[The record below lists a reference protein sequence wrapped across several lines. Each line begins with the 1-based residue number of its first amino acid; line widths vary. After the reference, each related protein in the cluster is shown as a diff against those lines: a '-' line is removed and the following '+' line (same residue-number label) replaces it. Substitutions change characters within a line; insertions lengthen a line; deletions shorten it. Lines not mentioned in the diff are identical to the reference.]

1 LTGSIPSE
9 FGDSLKLQGLYLG
22 NNQLTGSIPR
32 SLGQLGGLVK
42 LNLTRNKFSGPVPTS
57 LGNLKGLSH
66 LDLSSNFFDGG
77 WPRSLGNLSYS
88 TYLDLHDNK
97 FTREIPQNLGNLAQL
112 EHLDVL
118 RNMLCGKIPEKICKS
133 RLEGLVSQSGICQ
146 NLSKISLA
154 GNKDYNLY
162 LSSSRSKGPLRINIS
177 MFQQPLL
184 KLTLVDILEDGG
196 FGTVYKATLPD
207 GKTVAV
213 KKFSQAKTQ
222 GHRQFTAEMETLGK
236 VKHQNLV
243 LLLGYCSF
251 DEEKLL
257 VYEYMVNGSLDLW
270 LRNATG
276 SHEVLD
282 RAKRYKIACS
292 SARGLAF
299 LHQDFGLARLIS
311 ACETHVSTDIAGTLG
326 YIPPEYGQSR
336 MSTTR
341 GDVYS
346 FGVILLELVTAKE
359 PTGPEFQEKEGA
371 NLVGWVFQKMK
382 KQQADDVLDP
392 TVLNAGSKPMMLK
405 MLRIAADCVADNPA
419 TRPTMLHVLKLLHE
433 IVD

>member
-1 LTGSIPSE
+1 M
-9 FGDSLKLQGLYLG
+9 K
-22 NNQLTGSIPR
+22 
-32 SLGQLGGLVK
+32 
-42 LNLTRNKFSGPVPTS
+42 
-57 LGNLKGLSH
+57 
-66 LDLSSNFFDGG
+66 LSSNFFDGDC
-77 WPRSLGNLSYS
+77 RDKTFDKVALRVF
-88 TYLDLHDNK
+88 K
-97 FTREIPQNLGNLAQL
+97 LAGIIAFVFL
-112 EHLDVL
+112 ILAIVFAWYH
-118 RNMLCGKIPEKICKS
+118 NFCKS
-133 RLEGLVSQSGICQ
+133 
-146 NLSKISLA
+146 
-154 GNKDYNLY
+154 
-162 LSSSRSKGPLRINIS
+162 NI
-177 MFQQPLL
+177 
-184 KLTLVDILEDGG
+184 IGDGG

-257 VYEYMVNGSLDLW
+257 VYEYMF
-270 LRNATG
+270 
-276 SHEVLD
+276 
-282 RAKRYKIACS
+282 CS
-292 SARGLAF
+292 WSSFSSSGFTPHFIHRDIKASNILTLKF
-299 LHQDFGLARLIS
+299 

>member
-1 LTGSIPSE
+1 M
-9 FGDSLKLQGLYLG
+9 K
-22 NNQLTGSIPR
+22 
-32 SLGQLGGLVK
+32 
-42 LNLTRNKFSGPVPTS
+42 
-57 LGNLKGLSH
+57 
-66 LDLSSNFFDGG
+66 LSSNFFDGG

-97 FTREIPQNLGNLAQL
+97 FTREIPQNL
-112 EHLDVL
+112 E
-118 RNMLCGKIPEKICKS
+118 S

-154 GNKDYNLY
+154 GNKGSVGKLY
-162 LSSSRSKGPLRINIS
+162 HNFCKSNI
-177 MFQQPLL
+177 
-184 KLTLVDILEDGG
+184 IGDGG

-257 VYEYMVNGSLDLW
+257 VYEYMGYQSKQHLD
-270 LRNATG
+270 
-276 SHEVLD
+276 
-282 RAKRYKIACS
+282 AKVV
-292 SARGLAF
+292 
-299 LHQDFGLARLIS
+299 DFGLARLIS